1 MPTMIDAT
9 SAIRYDQLPLS
20 PVAWDFGL
28 FQLRWYALSYIAM
41 IALGWWY
48 LRKMLPAIRR
58 ADGRTPCRRPRLLP
72 DGSASYSAV
81 ASAIACSTGPKSG
94 AIRWTC

>member
-1 MPTMIDAT
+1 MPTIIDAT

-48 LRKMLPAIRR
+48 L
-58 ADGRTPCRRPRLLP
+58 
-72 DGSASYSAV
+72 
-81 ASAIACSTGPKSG
+81 
-94 AIRWTC
+94 

>member
-1 MPTMIDAT
+1 MPTIIDAT

-48 LRKMLPAIRR
+48 LRKMLRR
-58 ADGRTPCRRPRLLP
+58 
-72 DGSASYSAV
+72 
-81 ASAIACSTGPKSG
+81 SG
-94 AIRWTC
+94 APMAERHVDDLVFYLTLGIIFGGRLG